1 MPVTVDVIR
10 LCGCRTGSLIICS
23 LAADTVD
30 GVAITCIS
38 IETTLQVNIVCTEHH
53 VEVVAVRWFQTRVTL
68 CNVQWVRVIGDVE
81 QVGH

>member
-1 MPVTVDVIR
+1 MCGICELRIRRNRRVEHKTSRHVPVTVDVIR

-23 LAADTVD
+23 LAADAVD

-53 VEVVAVRWFQTRVTL
+53 VEVVAV
-68 CNVQWVRVIGDVE
+68 
-81 QVGH
+81 